1 MRLNCVVVILFSAV
15 LSATGCHKRT
25 PVAAVPSVS
34 APSIPVWSMPP
45 PPLLPALEPLPHIP
59 PLPPVPSPL
68 EEANRQ
74 FASGRYDEA
83 ARAYENYLRTTQS
96 GEQRDEALFHL
107 GLIYVLRPAPTADWK
122 RASAT
127 LTKLVEE
134 YPGSPFTAPANVIV
148 SVRKELLKSG
158 ARVTQRDQTIKQ
170 LTTELDRLKKI
181 DAERRKSW

>member
-1 MRLNCVVVILFSAV
+1 MRLNRVAVILISAL
-15 LSATGCHKRT
+15 LSATGCLKRK
-25 PVAAVPSVS
+25 PIAAVPPVS
-34 APSIPVWSMPP
+34 APSLPVWTMPP

-83 ARAYENYLRTTQS
+83 ARAYENYLRTTQF
-96 GEQRDEALFHL
+96 GEQRDAALFYL
-107 GLIYVLRPAPTADWK
+107 GLIYVLRPGPAADWK
-122 RASAT
+122 RAFAT
-127 LTKLVEE
+127 LKQLVQE

-148 SVRKELLKSG
+148 SVRTEWLKTG
-158 ARVTQRDQTIKQ
+158 ARVTQRDQIIKQ